1 MGCRDMKINLNK
13 DKSIGKVLYIV
24 EGPKTE
30 KFLLWK
36 IFADIFDYQFE
47 AITRSHPYQI
57 FNKKDNPYS
66 KVFVINAAES
76 NIKNIKKDDEFLN
89 NLFIELIENY
99 DFDIDNAAI
108 YYLFD
113 RDVES
118 NTDPNFI
125 KELLNTLTNSR
136 ENKDN
141 YRQGILLLSYPSIES
156 FTLSCFD
163 GNSFSVKMKL
173 GNELKQYLNINKF
186 NHSKIDERTLQFAT
200 NNLISSLLKINNGD
214 FDIDYFEDLNIQIF
228 DLEETNYSVESK
240 YNCLSLLAISLIDL
254 GLVEI
259 QP

>member
-1 MGCRDMKINLNK
+1 MKINLNK

-30 KFLLWK
+30 KFLLRK
-36 IFADIFDYQFE
+36 IFTDIFDYQFE
-47 AITRSHPYQI
+47 AKTRSHPYQI

-66 KVFVINAAES
+66 KVFVINAAQS

-113 RDVES
+113 RDAES
-118 NTDPNFI
+118 NTDAVFI

-136 ENKDN
+136 ENDNN
-141 YRQGILLLSYPSIES
+141 YRQGFLLLSYPAIES
-156 FTLSCFD
+156 FTLSCFEK
-163 GNSFSVKMKL
+163 NSFSLKIKL
-173 GNELKQYLNINKF
+173 GSELKQYLDSKKINQSRITDV
-186 NHSKIDERTLQFAT
+186 NLELAADNLVDS
-200 NNLISSLLKINNGD
+200 LISINNDNFNVDD
-214 FDIDYFEDLNIQIF
+214 FKELNIKIF
-228 DLEETNYSVESK
+228 DLEEKLYAKESV

-254 GLVEI
+254 GLIDIEL
-259 QP
+259 

>member
-1 MGCRDMKINLNK
+1 MGCLDMKINLNK

-47 AITRSHPYQI
+47 AITRDHPYQI

-113 RDVES
+113 RDAES
-118 NTDPNFI
+118 NTDPIFI
-125 KELLNTLTNSR
+125 KDLLKTLTNSR
-136 ENKDN
+136 ENDNN
-141 YRQGILLLSYPSIES
+141 YRQGILLLSYPSVES

-163 GNSFSVKMKL
+163 ENSFSLKIKL
-173 GNELKQYLNINKF
+173 GSELKQYLESNKY
-186 NHSKIDERTLQFAT
+186 NQSKIDENKLQLAV
-200 NNLISSLLKINNGD
+200 NNLVNSLLSINNGNFDVDD
-214 FDIDYFEDLNIQIF
+214 FKELNAKIF
-228 DLEETNYSVESK
+228 DLEESTYSKEDM

-254 GLVEI
+254 GLVEFEL
-259 QP
+259 

>member
-1 MGCRDMKINLNK
+1 MKINLNK
-13 DKSIGKVLYIV
+13 NKSIGKVLYIV
-24 EGPKTE
+24 EGPRTE
-30 KFLLWK
+30 KFLLRK
-36 IFADIFDYQFE
+36 IFTGIFDYQFE

-57 FNKKDNPYS
+57 FNRKDNPYS

-76 NIKNIKKDDEFLN
+76 NIKNIKKNDEFLN
-89 NLFIELIENY
+89 NLFAELIENY

-118 NTDPNFI
+118 NTDPVFI

-136 ENKDN
+136 ENDNN
-141 YRQGILLLSYPSIES
+141 YRQGILLLSYPSVES

-163 GNSFSVKMKL
+163 KNSFSLKIKL
-173 GNELKQYLNINKF
+173 GSELKQYLESNKY
-186 NHSKIDERTLQFAT
+186 NQSKIDETKLQLAV
-200 NNLISSLLKINNGD
+200 NNLVDSLLSINDGNFNVDD
-214 FDIDYFEDLNIQIF
+214 FKELNVKIF
-228 DLEETNYSVESK
+228 DLEESAYSKEEM

-259 QP
+259 ES